1 MRRCGEVRIADNK
14 GDKEEHLQIGE
25 GNINF
30 SDVFKLIESSG
41 FTGHYMNAFGSLDD
55 MLLGRN
61 RLARIASAL

>member
-1 MRRCGEVRIADNK
+1 VRIADNK

-30 SDVFKLIESSG
+30 ADVFNLIESSG